1 MQCMSKALLRKQ
13 MKERRSSLTSEF
25 VEEASEKICEKFCAE
40 FSSAKRVLLYLD
52 INNEVKTK
60 KLAVNLMEK
69 GVKIYLP
76 KIEGGEILTGP
87 YEEGLQT
94 GFYGVKE
101 PIVIDN
107 RADFDVVAVPALAF
121 DSDLYRLGY
130 GGGFYDR
137 LLPRLTSSI
146 KVGLGYNFQII
157 SNLFREEHDYPLDM
171 LITENYIYRRSR

>member
-1 MQCMSKALLRKQ
+1 MSKALLRKL
-13 MKERRSSLTSEF
+13 MKERRSSLDKAF
-25 VEEASEKICEKFCAE
+25 IEESSEKICEKFTAE
-40 FSSAKRVLLYLD
+40 FESANRVLLYSD

-60 KLAVNLMEK
+60 KLAENLIKK
-69 GVKIYLP
+69 GVKVYLP

-121 DSDLYRLGY
+121 DSELYRLGY
-130 GGGFYDR
+130 GGGYYDR
-137 LLPRLTSSI
+137 LLPRLTSCL
-146 KVGLGYNFQII
+146 KVGLGYEFQII
-157 SNLFREEHDYPLDM
+157 SRLFREEHDYPLDM